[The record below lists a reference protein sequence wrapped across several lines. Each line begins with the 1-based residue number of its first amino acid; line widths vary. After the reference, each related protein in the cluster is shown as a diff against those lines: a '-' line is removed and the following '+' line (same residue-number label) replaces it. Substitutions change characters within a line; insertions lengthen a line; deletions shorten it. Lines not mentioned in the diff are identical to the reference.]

1 MDRSHHIRTDAIHTR
16 TCLSVGDLNRSN
28 ALWVKLL
35 WAQSILYQ
43 KTVEGNVYLAEKR

>member
-1 MDRSHHIRTDAIHTR
+1 MSNSMHTW
-16 TCLSVGDLNRSN
+16 TSLSVGDLNGSN

-43 KTVEGNVYLAEKR
+43 KTVEGNPYLAEKC